1 MPFREWVSK
10 KRFRIIAAAMTAVLV
25 PLAGMTFVSIFTAR
39 EALRKEVLQE
49 ARANSRSAAILA
61 GQHLSQKLAVLSIFA
76 RRLLLREAVEKG
88 DWPGVQRHLRDLS
101 WAVPDFERAFAT
113 DAAGTLFVDHPTIDP
128 AVIGK
133 NFAHREWYK
142 GARQTRQPYLSG
154 VFERSARPVRNVY
167 NFSAPL
173 IADSGEIV
181 GYVVVQD
188 TGEHLQRELGSLGV
202 VEGGG
207 IALVDHNGNTVF
219 EVGEK
224 IHSEEADAGNSHGLA
239 ATALKGEESVETSA
253 HSGRGDY
260 VVVFSPVRSVRWA
273 VVIHYPMEQISAP
286 IWSMVYQML
295 LGGLALL
302 VVAGYITFRWSHA
315 YARNAALLDEAARLN
330 AELDDQRSRYWA
342 ILDSSADGLS
352 LADSS
357 RTIMHVNSAMGR
369 IIGLDSAENLIGRPV
384 SVFREMLLSLLA
396 EPETYVSNMAKLW
409 EAPEAVGE
417 FEVEFK
423 DGRVFRVQ
431 SAPAMSV
438 YGETIGRTLVFHDVT
453 RDREVDRLKSEFV
466 ATVSH
471 ELRTP
476 LASLLGFS
484 ELMLR
489 RDLPDEKKKQFL
501 EIIHSES
508 SRLNALIND
517 FLDIQR
523 IESGRVVYD
532 MRPHSLGELLREATD
547 VFSGDPRHPLTLD
560 VPEGLPPVRADH
572 DRIRQVLANL
582 LSNAVKFSPDGG
594 EVIVSVRQPDEATVE
609 VSVSDR
615 GLGIPGDALPKLFT
629 KFFRVDSGDRRQI
642 GGTGLGLAL
651 CKEIVEAHGGKIRA
665 ENRQEG
671 GSTFSFTLAL
681 AEAVPP
687 VPPPAGEEAPT
698 AAILIVEDDA
708 AFASLVRE
716 HLEEEGFSVRV
727 ERTAEEG
734 LTAVRQARP
743 LAVLLDIHLA
753 GRMDGWDFLVA
764 VKEKRETADI
774 PIIITTVTEKRAKG
788 LALGASEYLV
798 KPFEMDLLV
807 DTVRRFVP
815 PGGCAGILV
824 ADDDAAFRTN
834 VAETLREAF
843 SCPVEE
849 AADGDEALAKIRE
862 QPPDLVILDL
872 VMPRVDGFAV
882 LDAIRSHKAI
892 LGLPVLVMTGKTLT
906 PGEKEHLTRGMAR
919 VLTKEEYSRE
929 RIVALVRELTAKRA
943 ERA

>member
-1 MPFREWVSK
+1 MA
-10 KRFRIIAAAMTAVLV
+10 KRRSRIIATAMTAVLL
-25 PLAGMTFVSIFTAR
+25 PLAGTMLMTIFTAR

-49 ARANSRSAAILA
+49 ARANGRSAAILA
-61 GQHLSQKLAVLSIFA
+61 GQHLSQKLAVLSVLTT
-76 RRLLLREAVEKG
+76 RLLLREAVDKK
-88 DWPGVQRHLRDLS
+88 DWTSVQRHLRDLA

-113 DAAGTLFVDHPTIDP
+113 DAAGTLFADHPTIDP
-128 AVIGK
+128 EVVGK

-142 GARQTRQPYLSG
+142 GARETRRPYLSG
-154 VFERSARPVRNVY
+154 VFERAARPVRKVY

-173 IADSGEIV
+173 MTANSGEIV

-188 TGEHLQRELGSLGV
+188 TGEHLQRELESLGA

-224 IHSEEADAGNSHGLA
+224 IYSEEADAGNAHSLA
-239 ATALKGEESVETSA
+239 AAVLKGEENVEISA

-260 VVVFSPVRSVRWA
+260 VVVFSPVRSARWA
-273 VVIHYPMEQISAP
+273 VIIHYPMEEISAP
-286 IWSMVYQML
+286 VWAMVFQMGAGGFVL
-295 LGGLALL
+295 LL
-302 VVAGYITFRWSHA
+302 VAGYITFRWSDA
-315 YARNAALLDEAARLN
+315 YARNTALLDEAARLN

-342 ILDSSADGLS
+342 ILDSSGDGLS

-357 RTIMHVNSAMGR
+357 RTIMHVNGTLGR
-369 IIGLDSAENLIGRPV
+369 FVGLDSPEALIGRPIGE
-384 SVFREMLLSLLA
+384 FRDRLLPLLKQ
-396 EPETYVSNMAKLW
+396 PETYVSNMARLW
-409 EAPEAVGE
+409 EAPESAGE
-417 FEVEFK
+417 FEVELN

-431 SAPAMSV
+431 SAPARSV

-453 RDREVDRLKSEFV
+453 RDREVDRLKSDFV

-489 RDLPDEKKKQFL
+489 RDLLEEKRKQFL
-501 EIIHSES
+501 EIIHCES

-532 MRPHSLGELLREATD
+532 IRPHSLGEILREAAD

-572 DRIRQVLANL
+572 DRVRQVLANL

-594 EVIVSVRQPDEATVE
+594 ELIVSVRQPDEATVE

-615 GLGIPGDALPKLFT
+615 GLGIPEEALSKLFT
-629 KFFRVDSGDRRQI
+629 KFFRVDTGDRRQI

-651 CKEIVEAHGGKIRA
+651 CKEIVEAHGGKIKVESRV
-665 ENRQEG
+665 G
-671 GSTFSFTLAL
+671 VGSTFSFTLTL

-687 VPPPAGEEAPT
+687 IPPPAGEEAPT
-698 AAILIVEDDA
+698 ANILVVEDDA

-734 LTAVRQARP
+734 LKAVREARP
-743 LAVLLDIHLA
+743 IAVLLDIHLA
-753 GRMDGWDFLVA
+753 GKMDGWDLLVA
-764 VKEKRETADI
+764 LKEKRETADI
-774 PIIITTVTEKRAKG
+774 PIIVTTVTEKRAKG

-798 KPFEMDLLV
+798 KPFEMDVLV
-807 DTVRRFVP
+807 ETVRRFVRP
-815 PGGCAGILV
+815 SGCAGILV
-824 ADDDAAFRTN
+824 ADDDAALRTN

-843 SCPVEE
+843 SCPVIE
-849 AADGDEALAKIRE
+849 AEDGDEALAKIRE
-862 QPPDLVILDL
+862 QPPDLVVLDL

-882 LDAIRSHKAI
+882 LDAIRSHKTI
-892 LGLPVLVMTGKTLT
+892 LDLPVLVVTGKILT

-919 VLTKEEYSRE
+919 VLTKEQYSRE
-929 RIVALVRELTAKRA
+929 RLLALVRELTARRV
-943 ERA
+943 ERDATR